1 MGGGVASFLLVSS
14 IGDYH
19 VREGYSCHSRNLHSA
34 RATIRRARGEA
45 TKMLPATVLV
55 AYLKNKKYID
65 ERYTHLLPR
74 YDGKYIA
81 VRDGRVVAAA
91 PTIEALRTEFARA
104 SITPLD
110 EETAVAFITSDTA
123 SMLL

>member
-1 MGGGVASFLLVSS
+1 L
-14 IGDYH
+14 
-19 VREGYSCHSRNLHSA
+19 A
-34 RATIRRARGEA
+34 RVKFAKGTPAILGIFTAPVLQSGAHRGEA

>member
-1 MGGGVASFLLVSS
+1 
-14 IGDYH
+14 
-19 VREGYSCHSRNLHSA
+19 
-34 RATIRRARGEA
+34 
-45 TKMLPATVLV
+45 MLPATVLV

-91 PTIEALRTEFARA
+91 PTIEALRTEFA
-104 SITPLD
+104 
-110 EETAVAFITSDTA
+110 
-123 SMLL
+123 

>member
-1 MGGGVASFLLVSS
+1 
-14 IGDYH
+14 
-19 VREGYSCHSRNLHSA
+19 
-34 RATIRRARGEA
+34 
-45 TKMLPATVLV
+45 MLPATVLV

-104 SITPLD
+104 SITPLA